1 MANAGVL
8 FVFTDKEV
16 DDADLQNDINP
27 NIKIRILLEEWS
39 QERRIVKNV
48 GEAELTK

>member
-8 FVFTDKEV
+8 FVFTDKKV

-27 NIKIRILLEEWS
+27 NIKIRILVQMKS
-39 QERRIVKNV
+39 GAAHR
-48 GEAELTK
+48 

>member
-8 FVFTDKEV
+8 FAFTDKEV

-27 NIKIRILLEEWS
+27 NIKIRMLEQMQYLKSLL
-39 QERRIVKNV
+39 QGV
-48 GEAELTK
+48 